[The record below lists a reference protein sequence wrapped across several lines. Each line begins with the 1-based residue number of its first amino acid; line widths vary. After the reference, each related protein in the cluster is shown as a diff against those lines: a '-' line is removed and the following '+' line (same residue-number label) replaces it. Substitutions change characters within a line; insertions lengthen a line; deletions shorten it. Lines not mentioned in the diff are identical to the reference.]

1 MSLWDALRM
10 NMMISYQELV
20 RTFHNTGQLFT
31 ISSRAYNSLGEM
43 YSDPRADWERSAA
56 AQFHI
61 GMNES
66 RDGWG
71 TPVKRRSRTV
81 PGAVRIPFR

>member
-1 MSLWDALRM
+1 MVQQRRDSD
-10 NMMISYQELV
+10 
-20 RTFHNTGQLFT
+20 NTGQLFT

-61 GMNES
+61 GMNVS
-66 RDGWG
+66 RDGV
-71 TPVKRRSRTV
+71 TPVKLRSRTV
-81 PGAVRIPFR
+81 PGAVRIPVR